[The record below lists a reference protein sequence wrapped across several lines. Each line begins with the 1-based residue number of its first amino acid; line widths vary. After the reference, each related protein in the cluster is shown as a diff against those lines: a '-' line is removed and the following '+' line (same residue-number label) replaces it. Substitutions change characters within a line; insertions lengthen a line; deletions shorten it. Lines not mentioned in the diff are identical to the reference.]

1 MKISFDKE
9 VDALYIRLLE
19 GEYQCRVLHIGE
31 NVTLNIGPNGELV
44 GIEILDAQKN
54 KILEKDVPEL
64 LSKAA
69 AGDYKWA
76 MAA

>member
-54 KILEKDVPEL
+54 KILEKDFPEL
-64 LSKAA
+64 LNKAA